1 MAGRKL
7 LAMVAL
13 VAAVLVFAAPVQ
25 AQEFTLRI
33 GTVAPEGT
41 PWSELLKRIKKRVE
55 KESGGRIKVKI
66 YLGGQLGSEESLVRR
81 VQQGTLEMVGVSTG
95 AMAVAVEELHL
106 LELPFLFEN
115 YRQVDHVLDTV
126 LYEPMKE
133 ILAKKGF
140 VLYEWA
146 ENGWRH
152 WATKDRF
159 LKAPGDFKGLK
170 MRSQPSFVH
179 VEMYNALGASPSPI
193 AVPEVPS
200 ALQNGVVLGYDNS
213 LLFAY
218 AAQWYQGVRKLT
230 ISEHIYQ
237 PAVVVYNKAW
247 FDKLP
252 ADLQALLTSNIAE
265 DTKVGR
271 DWVRKLNK
279 PLVENYKKAG
289 VEFYKLT
296 PDERAA
302 LARVTRP
309 VWDTFRKRV
318 PQASRLLDQVLEAK
332 KQVK

>member
-1 MAGRKL
+1 MSGRKL
-7 LAMVAL
+7 WAALAL
-13 VAAVLVFAAPVQ
+13 VLGALVLGTPPAD

-33 GTVAPEGT
+33 GTVAPDGT

-55 KESGGRIKVKI
+55 KESAGRIKVKI

-106 LELPFLFEN
+106 LELPFLFDN
-115 YRQVDHVLDTV
+115 YRQIDHVLDNV

-159 LKAPGDFKGLK
+159 LKSPGDFRGLK
-170 MRSQPSFVH
+170 LRSQPSFVH

-200 ALQNGVVLGYDNS
+200 ALQNGVVQGYDNS

-218 AAQWYQGVRKLT
+218 AAQWYQGIRKLT
-230 ISEHIYQ
+230 LSEHIYQ

-252 ADLQALLTSNIAE
+252 ADLQAMLTSNIAE
-265 DTKVGR
+265 DTKTGR

-289 VEFYKLT
+289 VEFYQLT
-296 PDERAA
+296 AA
-302 LARVTRP
+302 EKEELKKATRG
-309 VWDTFRKRV
+309 VWDIFRKRV
-318 PQASRLLDQVLEAK
+318 PQASGLLDKVLEAK
-332 KQVK
+332 KQK